1 MTRTTRTARPRS
13 HRRLAVAATAA
24 PRVAPRGLLCQG
36 SGGSL
41 APYSRREGRWPLRPR
56 AVYCFSEGRDC
67 GRSLPMSGWEQGGR
81 WRRDE
86 EERASRSQEDTM
98 VIYLDLFF
106 LPWVLCFWGICLWA
120 GSFFPTLSTW
130 DSHFRRKLTGLFFL
144 VEEMKL
150 WAEVAKA
157 VAWRRGASDEGGS
170 QREQT
175 NIQTRKDTVSAERR
189 DVEDGTGE

>member
-106 LPWVLCFWGICLWA
+106 CHGFCVFGAFAYGPGH
-120 GSFFPTLSTW
+120 FFPPSRPGTLILDES
-130 DSHFRRKLTGLFFL
+130 SQVFFCFGG
-144 VEEMKL
+144 
-150 WAEVAKA
+150 
-157 VAWRRGASDEGGS
+157 RDETMGGGS
-170 QREQT
+170 KGSGLAKRC
-175 NIQTRKDTVSAERR
+175 I
-189 DVEDGTGE
+189 G